1 MARFGFIGPS
11 STSQSRN
18 ADCQQ
23 TMNFYLEMLESQQG
37 KSAAAL
43 YPTPGLKL
51 FSALPESPVR
61 GQYQFGGRAF
71 AVAGVSLYELM
82 ADGSYVNRGTVRND
96 GKPARM
102 TANQNQL
109 LVCSTGNVYL
119 LTLATNV
126 LTTQTMLGPVF
137 DVAYCDSYFIAL
149 LKNKFQISALLDG
162 SSWPGLQVVEP
173 SVFPDDLVAFV
184 VDHRELAIAGPK
196 QTVIYQNTGS
206 TSIFDP
212 IGAGAFLEM
221 GSAARY
227 AAAKLDNTVYWL
239 ATDERGAITAQ
250 KMQGY
255 SPQRISTHAI
265 EFAWS
270 GYATVAD
277 AVGYSYSDQGHG
289 FWVLYFP
296 TADKTWVFDVATQ
309 TWHERGFWNAP
320 IAKYNAHRSWNHQ
333 YAFGKH
339 LVGDWKTGNVYEM
352 SITILGDL
360 SDVIR
365 RQRIAPVIA
374 FENKRI
380 QFDSFELDLE
390 TGLGPMPP
398 FPGIDTPT
406 ATVLQADDGSLWALG
421 VTDLGELTLTAL
433 VGDWPV
439 ETLFLNDL
447 SGGKTWEIHVVID
460 MGDAKIASTRV
471 SLGDFPQAFQMVS
484 LSGSIIWQLRVTD
497 VDQNN
502 KLETLPGGYVTRA
515 PMVTLSWSD
524 DAGHTWSN
532 EYSIG
537 AGQAGEYFA
546 RVIWRRLG
554 TSKFKGRIFKV
565 ACSDPIPWRLID
577 AYVEGSPGLQPS
589 ERLSNQLRKGA

>member
-11 STSQSRN
+11 FIPRLQSRN

-23 TMNFYLEMLESQQG
+23 TMNFYLEMIESQQG

-51 FSALPESPVR
+51 FSALPEAPVR

-82 ADGSYVNRGTVRND
+82 ADGSYTNRGTVRND
-96 GKPARM
+96 GKPARL

-109 LVCSTGNVYL
+109 LICSTGNVYL

-137 DVAYCDSYFIAL
+137 DVTYCDSYFIAL
-149 LKNKFQISALLDG
+149 LQNKFQISALLDG

-227 AAAKLDNTVYWL
+227 AAVKLDNTVYWL

-352 SITILGDL
+352 SINALDDFGNP
-360 SDVIR
+360 IR
-365 RQRIAPVIA
+365 RVRRAPIVA
-374 FENKRI
+374 VEGERLFHAKL
-380 QFDSFELDLE
+380 QVDLE
-390 TGLGPMPP
+390 PGLGPMPP
-398 FPGIDTPT
+398 FAGIDTPT
-406 ATVLQADDGSLWALG
+406 AKVLQADDDSLWALG
-421 VTDLGELTLTAL
+421 VTDGGELTLTAL

-515 PMVTLSWSD
+515 PQINLDFRMTQGIPGRTSTPAAPGKL
-524 DAGHTWSN
+524 A
-532 EYSIG
+532 SIAQGPSGGGSAQPCG
-537 AGQAGEYFA
+537 AEC
-546 RVIWRRLG
+546 
-554 TSKFKGRIFKV
+554 TK
-565 ACSDPIPWRLID
+565 
-577 AYVEGSPGLQPS
+577 
-589 ERLSNQLRKGA
+589 